1 MFLLP
6 AISDIT
12 PQYCCFCCASYHIY
26 PHNITVSVTSLIRL
40 NTKLFLSLFLVL
52 SDIIPKYYF
61 SSWLSYQILPV
72 HCFCFCC
79 LPYQIHPHNVTV
91 SAASSFKYTTTILL
105 FLLPHLPDKTAK
117 YFFSI
122 ARRVR
127 FTPTK
132 SCFSY
137 FSYQICPQNITVFLA
152 SPTRYTPTLLLFLF
166 PVVSDITPQY
176 YCFCCH
182 FYQIYQ
188 HNIPV
193 SVAFLNRYAT
203 KCYCFCCLPNQI
215 YRHNISVPVAF
226 LIRYNPTILL
236 FCCLSYQIYH
246 YNNSVPVAFPIRYN
260 PTILLF
266 CCLSYQIYPHN
277 ITLSFTS
284 PIRYNTTI
292 FLFLLPVLS
301 DIPPQFYCFCCCPI
315 SYKPNYYR
323 FFC

>member
-1 MFLLP
+1 MFVL
-6 AISDIT
+6 SDIT
-12 PQYCCFCCASYHIY
+12 QKYYCFCLQSYHIY

-182 FYQIYQ
+182 LYQIYL
-188 HNIPV
+188 V
-193 SVAFLNRYAT
+193 
-203 KCYCFCCLPNQI
+203 LPFITDMPQNFTA
-215 YRHNISVPVAF
+215 S
-226 LIRYNPTILL
+226 
-236 FCCLSYQIYH
+236 
-246 YNNSVPVAFPIRYN
+246 VAFPIRY
-260 PTILLF
+260 IA
-266 CCLSYQIYPHN
+266 
-277 ITLSFTS
+277 
-284 PIRYNTTI
+284 TI
-292 FLFLLPVLS
+292 FLFLLPFLS
-301 DIPPQFYCFCCCPI
+301 DITPQYCCFCCT
-315 SYKPNYYR
+315 SY
-323 FFC
+323 